1 MNEDLVDFISKKKD
15 TEGAQI
21 HLSPSKL
28 KDNIPKELSTQGY
41 KNSSTDNHYLREPLK
56 TRNKIQSS
64 VYGTKTN
71 KSKSISMQSSNV
83 VKTSRVNQE
92 IKTKPTM
99 TKLTKVSCQNEDNI
113 VINSFYNENLT
124 KNKKD
129 NRNETLYL
137 FSKVKAENKKN
148 EEILMKEKK
157 IKEEMKKC
165 TFKPK
170 TAPINKLNDVFRAP
184 SSNLVK
190 YLKISNPKD
199 SKLSY
204 ISRLQEWEKNKREK

>member
-1 MNEDLVDFISKKKD
+1 
-15 TEGAQI
+15 
-21 HLSPSKL
+21 
-28 KDNIPKELSTQGY
+28 
-41 KNSSTDNHYLREPLK
+41 
-56 TRNKIQSS
+56 
-64 VYGTKTN
+64 
-71 KSKSISMQSSNV
+71 

>member
-1 MNEDLVDFISKKKD
+1 
-15 TEGAQI
+15 
-21 HLSPSKL
+21 
-28 KDNIPKELSTQGY
+28 
-41 KNSSTDNHYLREPLK
+41 
-56 TRNKIQSS
+56 
-64 VYGTKTN
+64 
-71 KSKSISMQSSNV
+71 
-83 VKTSRVNQE
+83 
-92 IKTKPTM
+92 
-99 TKLTKVSCQNEDNI
+99 

-170 TAPINKLNDVFRAP
+170 VIPINKLNDVFRAP
-184 SSNLVK
+184 SSNLIK

-204 ISRLQEWEKNKREK
+204 INRLQEWEKNKREK